1 MCDVSSMA
9 VFGRG
14 SNECLPDIIYKYIS
28 NPFVAIPVAPITMLL
43 LLLLLSLLFV
53 SGWICLLPVQASEWS
68 YKDGSNGEY
77 CQTSLKFKL

>member
-1 MCDVSSMA
+1 MA

-28 NPFVAIPVAPITMLL
+28 NPLVAIPVAPIIILLL
-43 LLLLLSLLFV
+43 LLLLLSSLLFV
-53 SGWICLLPVQASEWS
+53 SGWMLCLLPVQASEWS